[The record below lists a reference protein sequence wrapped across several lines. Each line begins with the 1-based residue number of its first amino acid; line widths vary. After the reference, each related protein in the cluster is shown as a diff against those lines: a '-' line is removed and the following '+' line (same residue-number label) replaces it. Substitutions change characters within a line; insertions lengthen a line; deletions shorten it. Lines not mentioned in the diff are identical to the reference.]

1 MNKFSTIVG
10 KCLSGCSMNKWIVFA
25 LFMLFG
31 LNNVCAK
38 QSCYSLMEKTWREF
52 RAIHPFGF
60 QTVGLKHYGDTCVF
74 VISEPSE
81 QVKGEELETL
91 FSEYDGHLIIG
102 RKSFGYD
109 GGLYDAIGC
118 AKLDSSSFINLEKRL
133 FVLLYG
139 TNYKPYYTNLDDPF
153 EHVYYSNTN
162 LDFFIPISSWYK
174 WEKEEKFIV
183 PSKAD
188 QSLEQ
193 LSSKDIYKSN
203 ELFYSKKRGFI
214 LWIIDPITIFHSDTL
229 FRSNARKF
237 ALDTDLIVHTIYRDN
252 KLIIVGRER
261 EVPVTILPPLRCETI
276 CSIILNGR
284 KRMSVIIKPDSLI
297 NITDS
302 VNSDSVYWATPIMM
316 SKLLW
321 NTEMGNLMLL
331 TDFML
336 KSWSENAIIKD
347 LFIDY
352 PQPPSFFTSNGVAH
366 ELKYEPKYFWEFL
379 YGGRT
384 SSLFPSYK
392 NMNDSLSGKAHNLS
406 FKAYDY
412 FAKLNNT
419 DLVRINQYVQ
429 ISRAFLLY
437 PYLSSTKE
445 LSAQKSSE
453 LWIQSPLMTVSNQPW
468 GYGGYILQV
477 PVGGTVVRSL
487 MSRGIKTPPNF
498 YERIKIPR
506 NNKLLQIET
515 KAWERLQLAEA
526 LQKNNTPTAIQNYKK
541 AKMAYEKARRNLNK
555 MLQHASFSAIQSART
570 TSSKY
575 EPRATLI
582 SPSLGYSDRGFIQEK
597 HNILPQSN
605 QSNKIGTYDE
615 SEKNKTSSSWKE
627 RLREKVFEKSH
638 KINTIETK
646 GNIYMIYGYI
656 ININDDG
663 EYCINY
669 AA

>member
-1 MNKFSTIVG
+1 MNKFSTILG
-10 KCLSGCSMNKWIVFA
+10 KCLSHCSMDRWIVFA

-74 VISEPSE
+74 VMSEPAE
-81 QVKGEELETL
+81 WVKAEELGDL

-392 NMNDSLSGKAHNLS
+392 NMNDSLSGKALYLS

-429 ISRAFLLY
+429 ISQAFPLY

-445 LSAQKSSE
+445 LSSQKSSE

-468 GYGGYILQV
+468 GYGGYFYPVPLGIIQVLTARGFRIPSNFHTIMNIPNVSTVIQKEVLAWTRLQEAKKNLAANRNSSV
-477 PVGGTVVRSL
+477 AKREFKNATNAYDKAKLSL
-487 MSRGIKTPPNF
+487 TKVLSSNNWHQP
-498 YERIKIPR
+498 ERISSQKNPR
-506 NNKLLQIET
+506 N
-515 KAWERLQLAEA
+515 
-526 LQKNNTPTAIQNYKK
+526 
-541 AKMAYEKARRNLNK
+541 
-555 MLQHASFSAIQSART
+555 
-570 TSSKY
+570 
-575 EPRATLI
+575 TLI
-582 SPSLGYSDRGFIQEK
+582 NPSLGYIDRGFVPSQ
-597 HNILPQSN
+597 HNLAPTQQSN
-605 QSNKIGTYDE
+605 NDLIIDE
-615 SEKNKTSSSWKE
+615 QIDKSSHSWKE
-627 RLREKVFEKSH
+627 RLREKVNNKIH
-638 KINTIETK
+638 KINTKESK
-646 GNIYMIYGYI
+646 GNFYMIYGYI
-656 ININDDG
+656 LKFNEDG